1 MIAVIL
7 AAGRGTRLGDIGV
20 PKPLVPVGGVAV
32 IDRILDGLASDGF
45 EETIVVTGHG
55 ADQVERHVV
64 DHHRVGVRFVRQAEP
79 LGTAHALRA
88 ARDLLGEA
96 PFLVTWA
103 DVIVEPRPYRRVAD
117 AAAGHDA
124 AVVVNHVAD
133 LSAGGAVTFAEGLV
147 TDVTEKPG
155 PGAGWNLTGIL
166 ALDPHVWPYIDAV
179 EQSVRGEYELPEAI
193 DAWIDDGASIA
204 AVPVDGEVFHIGTPE
219 GLAATSS
226 YFSGETN
233 RSR

>member
-1 MIAVIL
+1 MIAVVL

-32 IDRILDGLASDGF
+32 IDRILDGLATDGF
-45 EETIVVTGHG
+45 EQTIVVTGHR

-64 DHHRVGVRFVRQAEP
+64 DRHGIGVRFARQAEP
-79 LGTAHALRA
+79 LGTAQALRA
-88 ARDLLGEA
+88 ARDLLDEA

-103 DVIVEPRPYRRVAD
+103 DVLVEPGPYRRVAE

-124 AVVVNHVAD
+124 AVAVNHAAD
-133 LSAGGAVTFAEGLV
+133 LSAGGAVAVAEGLV
-147 TDVTEKPG
+147 TGVTEKPG

-166 ALDPHVWPYIDAV
+166 ALDTLVWPYIDAV
-179 EQSVRGEYELPEAI
+179 EQSARGEFELPEAI
-193 DAWIDDGASIA
+193 DAWVDDGGLIA
-204 AVPVDGEVFHIGTPE
+204 AVPVDGKVFEIGTPE
-219 GLAATSS
+219 GLAAASS
-226 YFSGETN
+226 YFSGETS